1 MALKS
6 TVCKA
11 TLNVADVERNYY
23 AEHPLTIAVHPSETP
38 ERMMVRVLA
47 FAICAHPQLSFGRGI
62 SSDDEPALWQRDD
75 TGAIQRWIEVGLPDE
90 RLLRRARGR
99 ADEVLVFA
107 YGGRAVEVWWQQN
120 KSAIEKLSGV
130 KVLEVPLEA
139 SRALAAMAARNMAL
153 SASITGHHVYFSD
166 ANDSV
171 ELELTVLTPE
181 NG

>member
-11 TLNVADVERNYY
+11 TLSVADTERNYY
-23 AEHPLTIAVHPSETP
+23 AEHALTIAVHPSETP

-47 FAICAHPQLSFGRGI
+47 FALCAHPQLSFGRGI

-107 YGGRAVEVWWQQN
+107 YGGRAVDIWWQQN
-120 KSAIEKLSGV
+120 QADIRKLSGV
-130 KVLEVPLEA
+130 QVIEVPLEA
-139 SRALAAMAARNMAL
+139 SRALAQFVARNMAL
-153 SASITGHHVYFSD
+153 SASITGHHVFFSD

-171 ELELTVLTPE
+171 EIECRILTAADA
-181 NG
+181 